1 MNKQITTIEE
11 VKAAHA
17 GAHIQSFD
25 AGRNEDGVKV
35 YDTIVWANEEDAAND
50 DGSNAIAR
58 YVTDAS
64 V

>member
-1 MNKQITTIEE
+1 MAQAITTIEE

-25 AGRNEDGVKV
+25 AGRNEDGVRV
-35 YDTIVWANEEDAAND
+35 YDTIVWASEEDAAND

-58 YVTDAS
+58 YVTDAAI
-64 V
+64 

>member
-1 MNKQITTIEE
+1 MTNQIISIEE

-25 AGRNEDGVKV
+25 AGEY
-35 YDTIVWANEEDAAND
+35 YDTIVWACEEDSVND

-58 YVTDAS
+58 YRTDEAI
-64 V
+64 